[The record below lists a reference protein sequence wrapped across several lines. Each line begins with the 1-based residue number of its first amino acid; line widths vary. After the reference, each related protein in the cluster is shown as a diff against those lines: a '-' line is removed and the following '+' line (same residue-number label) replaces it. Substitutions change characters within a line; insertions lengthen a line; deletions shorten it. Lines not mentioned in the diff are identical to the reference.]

1 MSAPLRRFIAL
12 LAVAGL
18 IAAASSSY
26 IHLQLVSD
34 PAYTSFCD
42 VSEAVSCTELYQSRF
57 GSVAGVPV
65 ALGGVV
71 WFGVVLL
78 LVLADARGPE
88 RSRENITSY
97 LLVWSTVGLSVV
109 MYMAYASF
117 FVLGTFCILCGVVY
131 VAVSGIFLMAGSRP
145 ATPFGQLPSA
155 LVSDLR
161 VLVRRPVGFFLTV
174 VFLAGS
180 VAAGAWFPEPRP
192 LEAIATPTPVS
203 DDTEQADKQR
213 SEFERFWS
221 AQPQADSRLTD
232 VEAPVVV
239 VKFNDYQCP
248 ACAQTH
254 LLYGPI
260 FTKYESSHPGSV
272 RLVTRDVP
280 LDPDCNDSSPS
291 GPHAAACD
299 AAVAVRLAR
308 RVGDAEARRMEE
320 WLYEN
325 QEGLSRDTITVA
337 LAEIAGVDPAE
348 FETRRAGVIDEITVD
363 ISIGVALPVEATPTF
378 VVNGVVLKGGLAP
391 RFFDQAIAL
400 ELERARVE
408 P

>member
-1 MSAPLRRFIAL
+1 MTAPLRRLITL
-12 LAVAGL
+12 LAMAGL

-26 IHLQLVSD
+26 MHLQLVSD

-42 VSEAVSCTELYQSRF
+42 ISETVSCTELYQSRY
-57 GSVAGVPV
+57 GSVMGVPV

-78 LVLADARGPE
+78 LVLADARGPAG
-88 RSRENITSY
+88 SRENINSY

-131 VAVSGIFLMAGSRP
+131 VAVAGIFLMTGSGP
-145 ATPFGQLPSA
+145 ATPLRQLPLA
-155 LVSDLR
+155 FIDDLG
-161 VLVRRPVGFFLTV
+161 VLVRRPVGLLVTV
-174 VFLAGS
+174 AFVAGT
-180 VAAGAWFPEPRP
+180 VAAAAWFPEPRP
-192 LEAIATPTPVS
+192 LASLAEPSPATDSAEVAA
-203 DDTEQADKQR
+203 EQR
-213 SEFERFWS
+213 SEFERFWN
-221 AQPQADSRLTD
+221 AQPRADSRLIDDDT
-232 VEAPVVV
+232 PVVV

-254 LLYGPI
+254 LLYDPI

-272 RLVTRDVP
+272 RLMTRDFP

-291 GPHAAACD
+291 GPHGAACD

-308 RVGDAEARRMEE
+308 RVADAEGRRMEE
-320 WLYEN
+320 WLYAN
-325 QEGLSRDTITVA
+325 QEVLGRDTVTAA
-337 LAEIAGVDPAE
+337 LSETAGIDAGE
-348 FETRRAGVIDEITVD
+348 FERRRASVIDEIRAD
-363 ISIGVALPVEATPTF
+363 IAIGVALPVEATPTF
-378 VVNGVVLKGGLAP
+378 VINGVILKGGLAP
-391 RFFDQAIAL
+391 QFFDQAIAL
-400 ELERARVE
+400 ELERAGIA